1 MQFTTLITLFTS
13 LTSLT
18 LTNALPLSPP
28 LNTAPITFHGAAG
41 AQYTLNVPLDG
52 ITTPTNN
59 VLSISSISTSGF
71 DVQQNCKIHTV
82 DYTPAL
88 VEGPEN
94 TWVVGPPQ
102 TILDI
107 SCTSGS
113 TPPVRHISVFELDGA
128 ADAKYFVSVPL
139 GGGPVNTN
147 NVLSISQVRS
157 TYPNIPSCTFD
168 TVDVE
173 PAFVQIAAGVWNLG
187 PPQTVRSISCPT

>member
-1 MQFTTLITLFTS
+1 MQFTTLISLFTS
-13 LTSLT
+13 LTLINS
-18 LTNALPLSPP
+18 LPLSPP
-28 LNTAPITFHGAAG
+28 LNTASLTFHGAAG

-52 ITTPTNN
+52 TTTPTNN
-59 VLSISSISTSGF
+59 VLSISSISTSGY
-71 DVQQNCKIHTV
+71 DVQQNCKIHAV

-94 TWVVGPPQ
+94 TWAVGPPQ

-113 TPPVRHISVFELDGA
+113 TPPGPTYISIELDGA

-168 TVDVE
+168 TVDVP

-187 PPQTVRSISCPT
+187 PPQTVRSISCPA